1 MRKNDLFYALFPPL
15 IPLMFFYPWIC
26 WLIVLAVTA
35 LLYGL
40 DKLAA
45 IRQWHRVPECAL
57 LFWTLAGGTPT
68 AVLMMLL
75 CRHKI
80 KKTAFMIPFLLVVL
94 IQAAALYYA
103 WSRGWFSPD
112 RPSGGG

>member
-1 MRKNDLFYALFPPL
+1 MQRKGGDFFSLSKRSEKMKTKFRRLF
-15 IPLMFFYPWIC
+15 IPGVI
-26 WLIVLAVTA
+26 LA
-35 LLYGL
+35 
-40 DKLAA
+40 
-45 IRQWHRVPECAL
+45 C
-57 LFWTLAGGTPT
+57 